1 MTAPVIDRAERTEQ
15 RGAPDRVKLAHA
27 HAVPALRLALVF
39 LAASVVTIPLHQSTA
54 EWLPLH
60 LFLAGTVVLA
70 ISGASLLLTI
80 TWASAPAPARTPV
93 LVQRWCVAGGAAT
106 IAFGRASSAPDAVV
120 AAGGIVFLGGLVLLG
135 VLLVT
140 TVRRGVERRYDVPV
154 AWYVVALGSGVA
166 AGGVG
171 VAMATSPH
179 ALGVRDAHVTL
190 NLLGLVGLVIGGTFP
205 FFIATVGRTKTAPRA
220 TPRRHV
226 RLLAWQTV
234 ALVTAA
240 AGLLGS
246 WTAAATIGFVAY
258 ALGVAAL
265 ATLAPVPRARSLRW
279 AGPRLVA
286 MYAGLAWWAAAVLAF
301 AASSASGAD
310 DLRGGWLLAL
320 VVAGYGQIL
329 WGSLAYLVPMLRGG
343 GHRALSAGFAT
354 TRSWVGLVAV
364 NAAGVLFVTG
374 VRGATAGGL
383 AATVLVVDTVVRSV
397 LASRSTAHV

>member
-1 MTAPVIDRAERTEQ
+1 MTVTVTRPARSERAEQ

-27 HAVPALRLALVF
+27 FAVPALRLALVF
-39 LAASVVTIPLHQSTA
+39 LAASLLTIPLRQSTA

-80 TWASAPAPARTPV
+80 TWAAAPAPAPAPV

-120 AAGGIVFLGGLVLLG
+120 AVGGVAFLAGLVLLG

-140 TVRRGVERRYDVPV
+140 TVRRGVERRSVVPGGGFV
-154 AWYVVALGSGVA
+154 AARAAGVA

-171 VAMATSPH
+171 VVMATSPH
-179 ALGVRDAHVTL
+179 GLGVRDAHVTL

-205 FFIATVGRTKTAPRA
+205 FFIATVGRTKMARRA
-220 TPRRHV
+220 TPGRHV
-226 RLLAWQTV
+226 RLLASQAV
-234 ALVTAA
+234 ALLTAVV
-240 AGLLGS
+240 GLLGS
-246 WTAAATIGFVAY
+246 WTAVTTLGFALY
-258 ALGVAAL
+258 ALGVVAL
-265 ATLAPVPRARSLRW
+265 ATLAPAPRERSLRW

-286 MYAGLAWWAAAVLAF
+286 MYAGLMWWAAAVVAF
-301 AASSASGAD
+301 AVSAGG

-343 GHRALSAGFAT
+343 GHRTLTAGFAT
-354 TRSWVGLVAV
+354 TRSWIGLAAV
-364 NAAGVLFVTG
+364 NAAGVLFVAG
-374 VRGATAGGL
+374 ARGTTAGAL
-383 AATVLVVDTVVRSV
+383 AAAVLVVDTVVRSV
-397 LASRSTAHV
+397 LASRSPAHV

>member
-1 MTAPVIDRAERTEQ
+1 MTTATVTEHVVR
-15 RGAPDRVKLAHA
+15 RGAPDRVKVAHA
-27 HAVPALRLALVF
+27 HAVPALRLALGF
-39 LAASVVTIPLHQSTA
+39 LVAAVVAIPVRQSTA

-80 TWASAPAPARTPV
+80 TWAAAPAPAPAPV
-93 LVQRWCVAGGAAT
+93 RVQRWCVAVGAAA

-120 AAGGIVFLGGLVLLG
+120 AAGGTVFLAGLVVLG

-154 AWYVVALGSGVA
+154 AWYVVALGAGVA

-205 FFIATVGRTKTAPRA
+205 FFIATVGRTKMARRA
-220 TPRRHV
+220 TAGRHG
-226 RLLAWQTV
+226 RLLAWQTL
-234 ALVTAA
+234 ALATAVV
-240 AGLLGS
+240 GLLGS
-246 WTAAATIGFVAY
+246 WAAVTAVGFAAY
-258 ALGVAAL
+258 AVGVVAL
-265 ATLAPVPRARSLRW
+265 ATLAPGPRGRSLRW
-279 AGPRLVA
+279 AGPRLGA
-286 MYAGLAWWAAAVLAF
+286 MYAGLAWWTAAVVAF
-301 AASSASGAD
+301 ALSTGEH
-310 DLRGGWLLAL
+310 LRGGWLLAL

-364 NAAGVLFVTG
+364 NAAGALFVAG
-374 VRGATAGGL
+374 VRGTTAGAL
-383 AATVLVVDTVVRSV
+383 AAAAVVADTLVRSL
-397 LASRSTAHV
+397 LASRSPVHV

>member
-1 MTAPVIDRAERTEQ
+1 MTATVTDRAERTEQ

-27 HAVPALRLALVF
+27 HAVPAVRLALVF
-39 LAASVVTIPLHQSTA
+39 LAAAVVTLPLRQSTA

-60 LFLAGTVVLA
+60 LFLAGTVVLS

-80 TWASAPAPARTPV
+80 TWAAAPAPAPAPV
-93 LVQRWCVAGGAAT
+93 LVQRWCVAVGAAT

-120 AAGGIVFLGGLVLLG
+120 AIGGTVFLAGLVLLG
-135 VLLVT
+135 ILLVT

-154 AWYVVALGSGVA
+154 AWYVVALGAGVA

-179 ALGVRDAHVTL
+179 AVDVRDAHVTL

-205 FFIATVGRTKTAPRA
+205 FFIATVGRTKIARRT
-220 TPRRHV
+220 TPGRHA

-234 ALVTAA
+234 ALVTAVV
-240 AGLLGS
+240 GLLGS
-246 WTAAATIGFVAY
+246 WNAVATIGFAAY
-258 ALGVAAL
+258 ALGVVAL

-286 MYAGLAWWAAAVLAF
+286 MYAGLAWWAAAVVAF
-301 AASSASGAD
+301 AVSAGG

-343 GHRALSAGFAT
+343 GHEALSAGFAT
-354 TRSWVGLVAV
+354 TRSWLGLAAA
-364 NAAGVLFVTG
+364 NAAGVLFVAG
-374 VRGATAGGL
+374 MRGTTAGAL
-383 AATVLVVDTVVRSV
+383 AAAVLVVDTLVRSV
-397 LASRSTAHV
+397 LASRSTVDV

>member
-1 MTAPVIDRAERTEQ
+1 MTATVSERIERSGRREQ

-27 HAVPALRLALVF
+27 HAVPALRLASVF
-39 LAASVVTIPLHQSTA
+39 LAAAIATIPLRQSTA

-80 TWASAPAPARTPV
+80 TWAAAPAPAPAPV
-93 LVQRWCVAGGAAT
+93 MVQRWCVAVGAAT

-120 AAGGIVFLGGLVLLG
+120 AAGGTAFLAGLVLLG

-154 AWYVVALGSGVA
+154 AWYVVALGAGIA

-171 VAMATSPH
+171 ISMATSSH

-205 FFIATVGRTKTAPRA
+205 FFIATVGRTKVARRT

-226 RLLAWQTV
+226 RLLAWQTA

-240 AGLLGS
+240 VGLLGS
-246 WTAAATIGFVAY
+246 WATVATIGFVAY

-265 ATLAPVPRARSLRW
+265 ATLAPVPRQRSLRW
-279 AGPRLVA
+279 AGPRLIA
-286 MYAGLAWWAAAVLAF
+286 MYAGLAWWAAAVVAF
-301 AASSASGAD
+301 AVSAGD

-329 WGSLAYLVPMLRGG
+329 WGSIAYLVPMLRGG
-343 GHRALSAGFAT
+343 GPKALSAGFAA

-364 NAAGVLFVTG
+364 NVAGALFVAG
-374 VRGATAGGL
+374 VRGTTAGAL
-383 AATVLVVDTVVRSV
+383 AATVLVADTLVRSV
-397 LASRSTAHV
+397 RASRSTAHV